1 MVLGEGAPAG
11 SHLASVS
18 APSPPEQISS
28 VAPSALPCVRGH
40 LRSRFGRRPT
50 NGGARRCGVRSRDD
64 AVETAGHV
72 CRPPYRYFSFAQG
85 VRYARRAARA
95 RAFLART
102 RRLFAGSSGRCG
114 NLPSGVGISRRD
126 NVQRS
131 PEPLHSVWDLRR
143 FRRLRFFAEAEV
155 SERPTALAQC
165 CHASLD
171 LLKVRQRPASV
182 SCGSCRDRFR
192 ERYHSHVYHPTQC
205 STLRMIDQRG

>member
-1 MVLGEGAPAG
+1 MVLGQGTPAG

-114 NLPSGVGISRRD
+114 NLPGGVGISRRD

-143 FRRLRFFAEAEV
+143 FRRLRFFVKPKCPNVPPPLLSVATLHLTFSMSGSGQPQSPVVRAETGFA
-155 SERPTALAQC
+155 SAITPTC
-165 CHASLD
+165 I
-171 LLKVRQRPASV
+171 
-182 SCGSCRDRFR
+182 
-192 ERYHSHVYHPTQC
+192 TQPSAARC
-205 STLRMIDQRG
+205 E